1 MIVRLLYLALIAYL
15 ARLVWRS
22 LFQPTTGGKRT
33 TIYKGLM
40 VRDPVCGRHVLEDR
54 ALRSVESG
62 ETIHF
67 CSETCR
73 ARYVESL
80 QAQPR

>member
-1 MIVRLLYLALIAYL
+1 MIVRLLYLALIAIL

-22 LFQPTTGGKRT
+22 LFQPAPGKTTPV
-33 TIYKGLM
+33 YKGLM
-40 VRDPVCGRHVLEDR
+40 VRDPVCGRHVPQDR
-54 ALRSVESG
+54 ALVSVQSG

-67 CSETCR
+67 CSDTCR